1 LDAADGSRDGQWRG
15 HPLDDPLIRYASP
28 AHVAYEQH
36 LLERL
41 VTVEGFGADATP
53 DLLYVN
59 FKPSDDAGHTW
70 GMTSPEVGEVLRSQD
85 TALKRFVGFLDAEV
99 GEGRWVLMLTADHG
113 QTRYPRESGAWPIGG
128 GELARDA
135 NAALDHTDDEVNL
148 IDRVSSPGAYV
159 NKDQLA
165 ANDVSVAEVGR
176 WIAGYSVEQNVKKG
190 SDLPERFGGRE
201 EELLFDGVVV
211 NGELISEAC
220 S

>member
-1 LDAADGSRDGQWRG
+1 
-15 HPLDDPLIRYASP
+15 
-28 AHVAYEQH
+28 
-36 LLERL
+36 
-41 VTVEGFGADATP
+41 
-53 DLLYVN
+53 VN

-135 NAALDHTDDEVNL
+135 NAALDHTDDDVNL

-165 ANDVSVAEVGR
+165 ANDVSLAEVGR
-176 WIAGYSVEQNVKKG
+176 WVAGYTVEQNVKKG

-211 NGELISEAC
+211 DGELISEAC